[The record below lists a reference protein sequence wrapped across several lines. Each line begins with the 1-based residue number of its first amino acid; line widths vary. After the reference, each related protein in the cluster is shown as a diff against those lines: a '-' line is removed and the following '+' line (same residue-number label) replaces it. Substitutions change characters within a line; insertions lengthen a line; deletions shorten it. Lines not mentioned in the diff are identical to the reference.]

1 MTNQLVK
8 DKIELDRKHKDME
21 NESIR
26 LEKKLNLRM
35 QDLNV
40 RLNDVLSLDA
50 RFKSQI
56 EKSRQK
62 EAQYLEMMEAM
73 IEIMKIDSTLQL
85 ADERDKR

>member
-73 IEIMKIDSTLQL
+73 IEIMKIDSTL
-85 ADERDKR
+85 